1 MQFLEPIKSMG
12 TGRGI
17 LTIKVQEKDLLNY
30 GSPYLDIFT
39 LGGGPFKPYSI
50 STQVRGNYG
59 KIVISIGSTRQNP
72 MISAIGIQKIGRSS
86 ARVDYI
92 RDRSIFEHKCDY
104 FITKIVS
111 ERLKDKKEKIQYVY
125 INIRC
130 GAIDINTRGLPYSL
144 ISVNGSKLNVTK
156 VTKSKAGNI
165 NIVLGLKR
173 GNPMISG
180 YRS

>member
-1 MQFLEPIKSMG
+1 
-12 TGRGI
+12 
-17 LTIKVQEKDLLNY
+17 
-30 GSPYLDIFT
+30 
-39 LGGGPFKPYSI
+39 
-50 STQVRGNYG
+50 
-59 KIVISIGSTRQNP
+59 